1 MNSIERVMA
10 AVSFQK
16 ADRIPVVAQV
26 FGHAAVQNR
35 VRLVEYLKSG
45 EIIARCQ
52 LEALDYYSYDAVF
65 ALMDTS
71 VETEAVGS
79 VLTYPDH
86 NYPHVKTYAAD
97 TISINNLCVPD
108 PLRAGR
114 MPELLKAATILRT
127 ELNDKV
133 PVVGCV
139 LGPMTLV
146 TQLIG
151 LEKAMYL
158 AIDDTEAF
166 SRLLQFATEVV
177 IRFGVAQLQAGV
189 HLPIVFDPS
198 STPLVIPPQFYR
210 EFVTPHLKQVFE
222 AFKAAG
228 SLINWLHT
236 AGPINPILPYYPQM
250 GVELANIDFCVN
262 PQDAIEALPDVCI
275 DGNIKPLSFVE
286 DTAAQIRSESESL
299 IQAFEKRGGFILS
312 SGCEIPL
319 EANPLN
325 IRAMVQAAG

>member
-1 MNSIERVMA
+1 MNSTERVMA
-10 AVSFQK
+10 AISFK
-16 ADRIPVVAQV
+16 KTDRTPVVAQV
-26 FGHAAVQNR
+26 FGHAAVRNR
-35 VRLVEYLKSG
+35 VRLVDYLQTG
-45 EIIARCQ
+45 ELIARCQ
-52 LEALDYYSYDAVF
+52 LEALEYYGYDAVF

-79 VLTYPDH
+79 QLTYPDH
-86 NYPHVKTYAAD
+86 RYPYLKTYAAD
-97 TISINNLCVPD
+97 TIGINKLSVPD

-127 ELNDKV
+127 ELNDQV

-139 LGPMTLV
+139 LGPMTLA

-151 LEKAMYL
+151 LEKAIYM

-210 EFVTPHLKQVFE
+210 EFITPCLKQVFD

-228 SLINWLHT
+228 SIINWLHT
-236 AGPINPILPYYPQM
+236 AGPVDPILPYYPQM

-262 PQDAIEALPDVCI
+262 PQDAIELLPGICL
-275 DGNIKPLSFVE
+275 DGNIKPLAFVE
-286 DTAAQIRSESESL
+286 DSAAQIRSASESL
-299 IQAFEKRGGFILS
+299 MQTFSRRGGFILS

-325 IRAMVQAAG
+325 IIAMVQAAG